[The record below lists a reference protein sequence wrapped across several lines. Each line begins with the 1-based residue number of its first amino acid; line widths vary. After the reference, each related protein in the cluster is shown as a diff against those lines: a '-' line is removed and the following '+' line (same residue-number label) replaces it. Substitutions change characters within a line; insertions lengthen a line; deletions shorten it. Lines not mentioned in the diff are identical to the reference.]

1 MPSTARTRKRKDAGP
16 TWTAPGEKATLV
28 GFIDYLRTAI
38 MDKVADVPEPEVRTA
53 GVPSGTNL
61 LGLIKHVTAVERF
74 YFLEEPITNMRRTF
88 QPTRDETV
96 DDLLAGYRATIAQV
110 NQVIETWTDLTQPAP
125 RPPGRGALPPS
136 QRWVLVH
143 MIEEIGRH
151 AGHADII
158 RERIDGS
165 TGR

>member
-1 MPSTARTRKRKDAGP
+1 MPPTTRTRKRKDTGP
-16 TWTAPGEKATLV
+16 EWTAPGEKATLV
-28 GFIDYLRTAI
+28 GFIDYLRNAI

-96 DDLLAGYRATIAQV
+96 DGLLAGYRATIAQA

>member
-1 MPSTARTRKRKDAGP
+1 
-16 TWTAPGEKATLV
+16 
-28 GFIDYLRTAI
+28 
-38 MDKVADVPEPEVRTA
+38 MDKVAGVPEPE
-53 GVPSGTNL
+53 
-61 LGLIKHVTAVERF
+61 F
-74 YFLEEPITNMRRTF
+74 
-88 QPTRDETV
+88 
-96 DDLLAGYRATIAQV
+96 
-110 NQVIETWTDLTQPAP
+110 ETWTELTQPAR

>member
-1 MPSTARTRKRKDAGP
+1 MPPTTRTRKRKDTGP
-16 TWTAPGEKATLV
+16 ERTAPGEKPTLV
-28 GFIDYLRTAI
+28 GFLDYLRNAI

-53 GVPSGTNL
+53 GVPSGTSL
-61 LGLIKHVTAVERF
+61 LGLVKHLNAVERF

-96 DDLLAGYRATIAQV
+96 ASLLAGYRGTIAQV
-110 NQVIETWTDLTQPAP
+110 NQVIETWTDLTRPAP

-143 MIEEIGRH
+143 MIEEVGRH
-151 AGHADII
+151 AGHADIL
-158 RERIDGS
+158 REQIDGAA
-165 TGR
+165 GR

>member
-1 MPSTARTRKRKDAGP
+1 MPPTTRTRRRKDTGP
-16 TWTAPGEKATLV
+16 AWTAPGEKDTLV

-96 DDLLAGYRATIAQV
+96 DSLLARYRATIAQA
-110 NQVIETWTDLTQPAP
+110 NEVIDTWTDLTRPAP
-125 RPPGRGALPPS
+125 RPPGRALPPS

-158 RERIDGS
+158 RERIDGA